1 MSRAATPAIDPILAS
16 GDFRPGA
23 IASNFLPFQRWFP
36 VMSRSN
42 QKRDCTVAEGARP
55 SIVPAGTPNWVTPEL
70 VEQTIRVWQ
79 PYYQA
84 ILTPEEAVIMI
95 LNVGRLYQ
103 ALSSESSP

>member
-1 MSRAATPAIDPILAS
+1 MSRGNP
-16 GDFRPGA
+16 
-23 IASNFLPFQRWFP
+23 
-36 VMSRSN
+36 
-42 QKRDCTVAEGARP
+42 KKDCAVAEGARP
-55 SIVPAGTPNWVTPEL
+55 SIVPAGTPDWVTSEL

-103 ALSSESSP
+103 ALSSGSSP